1 MAADLPGDADT
12 TAARLLTKLSDDE
25 FIRLSKVQVA
35 TLVDAIKQDLD
46 TLAHKEAGDEN
57 RLTKLETQTQVL
69 AEAVVAITKTD
80 ETLAPAI
87 SAVRAEMH
95 GPHSTERKP
104 DPPPSVTIDIAGLTD
119 IARKVR
125 ETQQAPAPS
134 ETPTDAPQDGK
145 RKKAGA

>member
-12 TAARLLTKLSDDE
+12 KAARVLTKLSDDE
-25 FIRLSKVQVA
+25 FIRLSKAQVG

-46 TLAHKEAGDEN
+46 TLAHKEMDDED
-57 RLTKLETQTQVL
+57 RLTKLETLTQVL
-69 AEAVVAITKTD
+69 AEAVIAITRTE

-104 DPPPSVTIDIAGLTD
+104 DASTAVILDVAGLTD

-125 ETQQAPAPS
+125 ETHQATAPRR
-134 ETPTDAPQDGK
+134 TPTHPPQD
-145 RKKAGA
+145 R

>member
-12 TAARLLTKLSDDE
+12 KAARLLTKLSDDE
-25 FIRLSKVQVA
+25 FIRLSKAQVV

-46 TLAHKEAGDEN
+46 TLAHKETDDED

-69 AEAVVAITKTD
+69 AEAVIAITKTE

-87 SAVRAEMH
+87 SAVKAEMH

-104 DPPPSVTIDIAGLTD
+104 DGSASVILDVAGLTD

-125 ETQQAPAPS
+125 ETHQAAALRG
-134 ETPTDAPQDGK
+134 TLANAPQDGK
-145 RKKAGA
+145 PKKLGS